1 MAGSRLLRAP
11 IAVALAGVM
20 LGATAAVAQAAPPAP
35 TDVRVT
41 GTTASTATLAW
52 RAAPGAAQ
60 YRVFEYEWTGD
71 GYEGRLRATATA
83 TTATVRDLMPNSNYI
98 FFVRAVDGAGGES
111 PDSEFV
117 HAETPLDVQGPTTPG
132 DPRASDV
139 TFTSARLTW
148 EPSTDDHFLMGYW
161 LSVDG
166 STPRFTTSELSTT
179 VRELTPGRPHTV
191 GISARDSFGNFS
203 QTAEVTFTTV
213 ADTEAPTTPTNLR
226 GDSSHLTWT
235 ASQDNSGEAR
245 YVLFVDGRETRAVTA
260 FGETFFFFDGCF
272 TFFPAGSGTHTATVR
287 ARDRAGNLSPPSNEI
302 TVVVP

>member
-1 MAGSRLLRAP
+1 MAGSRLSRAL
-11 IAVALAGVM
+11 IAVALTGGTPAV
-20 LGATAAVAQAAPPAP
+20 TAAVAQAAPPAP

-41 GTTASTATLAW
+41 GTTTSTATLAW
-52 RAAPGAAQ
+52 SAVPGAAQ

-71 GYEGRLRATATA
+71 GYEGRLRATATG
-83 TTATVRDLMPNSNYI
+83 TNATVRDLMPNSNFI
-98 FFVRAVDGAGGES
+98 FFVRAVDGAGRES

-117 HAETPLDVQGPTTPG
+117 HAETPRDLQGPTTPG

-161 LSVDG
+161 VSVDG
-166 STPRFTTSELSTT
+166 STPTFTTNELTTT
-179 VRELTPGRPHTV
+179 VRELAPGRRHTV
-191 GISARDSFGNFS
+191 GISARDSLGNFS

-213 ADTEAPTTPTNLR
+213 ADTDAPTAPASLR
-226 GDSSHLTWT
+226 GDSGFLTWT

-245 YVLFVDGRETRAVTA
+245 YVLFVDGRETRAVTP
-260 FGETFFFFDGCF
+260 FGETFFFFDACV
-272 TFFPAGSGTHTATVR
+272 TFFPAGPGTHTVTVR
-287 ARDRAGNLSPPSNEI
+287 ARDRAGNLSPPSNEV